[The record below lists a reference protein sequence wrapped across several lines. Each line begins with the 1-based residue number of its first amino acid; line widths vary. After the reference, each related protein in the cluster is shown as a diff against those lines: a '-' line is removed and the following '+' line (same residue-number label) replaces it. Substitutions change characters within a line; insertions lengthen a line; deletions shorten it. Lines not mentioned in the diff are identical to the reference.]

1 MIGALIAIVAGI
13 VAALAPPP
21 APPPPPATGI
31 PAVLVAI
38 RECESGGSY
47 TAENPSSTASGAFQY
62 LDSSWRSYGYA
73 ARYGVSRASMASPAQ
88 QDEAA
93 LDTLARSGTTPWNAS
108 RGCWG

>member
-1 MIGALIAIVAGI
+1 MIDVLMAAAAWI

-21 APPPPPATGI
+21 PPPTTL

-47 TAENPSSTASGAFQY
+47 AAENPTSTASGGFQY

-73 ARYGVSRASMASPAQ
+73 ARYGVARASMASPAQ